1 MRIRPVP
8 SILISV
14 QDLARDNLER
24 KEVTIMRYAKPE
36 IVANGLAIAVVKG
49 HPKPTGSALD
59 GKVYDGTIAAY
70 EADE

>member
-1 MRIRPVP
+1 
-8 SILISV
+8 
-14 QDLARDNLER
+14 
-24 KEVTIMRYAKPE
+24 MRYAKPE